1 MENSKGKVCLLV
13 AKGEREKGLLLS
25 GSFNVGEMGIEERVY
40 LWCEILQRERERER
54 VRKKDERGVGHGYLL
69 GLKDKAGGASS

>member
-25 GSFNVGEMGIEERVY
+25 GSFNVGGMGIEERVY
-40 LWCEILQRERERER
+40 LWCEIFHTEREREREE
-54 VRKKDERGVGHGYLL
+54 KG
-69 GLKDKAGGASS
+69 